1 MSNDKI
7 DNAEYSALFPIDLEF
22 KTWVDAREKDWVDAR
37 KYRDFLKERIAVR
50 THEQLTEAHEL
61 RSRLITTKVFDK

>member
-7 DNAEYSALFPIDLEF
+7 NDAEYEALFPVDSEF
-22 KTWVDAREKDWVDAR
+22 KDWVEAQE
-37 KYRDFLKERIAVR
+37 YRAFLKERIAAR
-50 THEQLTEAHEL
+50 IHERMTEVHEL